1 MLARPAGFEPTTLGF
16 GGQYSDPLSYGR
28 WKEPQD
34 SLESALF
41 SIRPAVAAHDS
52 HSSFIKT
59 PQQLV
64 LVIVASFVVPV
75 IGIIMLVQLVTS
87 ERGADP
93 NALTAE
99 SVAKRIQP
107 IGHVEFGAAGGAA
120 GGKSGEEVV
129 KGTCAACHQT
139 GVAGAPKIGDKAA
152 WAPRIKEGLNGL
164 VKDALKGIRGM
175 PPKGGNPSLS
185 DDEVA
190 RAVVF
195 MANQGGAK
203 FKEPTPKAPAQKP
216 QAVAAAAPGAAAGAA
231 NGKQVFDSTCTA
243 CHSTGVA
250 GAPKLGDKAAWA
262 PRIKQGMDT
271 LLQSALKG
279 KGAMPP
285 KGGNASLSDA
295 DLRAAIEFM
304 VSQAK

>member
-1 MLARPAGFEPTTLGF
+1 MA
-16 GGQYSDPLSYGR
+16 S
-28 WKEPQD
+28 
-34 SLESALF
+34 
-41 SIRPAVAAHDS
+41 HDS
-52 HSSFIKT
+52 HSSFVKT
-59 PQQLV
+59 PQQLIV
-64 LVIVASFVVPV
+64 VIVLAFALPV
-75 IGIIMLVQLVTS
+75 FGIVLLVQLVTS

-107 IGHVEFGAAGGAA
+107 VGHVEFGAGGSNAA

-129 KGTCAACHQT
+129 KTTCAACHQT
-139 GVAGAPKIGDKAA
+139 GVAGAPKIGDQAA
-152 WAPRIKEGLNGL
+152 WAPRIKEGLNEM
-164 VKDALKGIRGM
+164 VKDAIKGIRGM
-175 PPKGGNPSLS
+175 PPKGGNASLS

-195 MANQGGAK
+195 MANQSGAK
-203 FKEPTPKAPAQKP
+203 FKEPAPKAPAQKP
-216 QAVAAAAPGAAAGAA
+216 AAVAAAAPGTAAKPAAGAA
-231 NGKQVFDSTCTA
+231 DGKKVYDSACTA
-243 CHSTGVA
+243 CHATGVA
-250 GAPKLGDKAAWA
+250 NAPKLGDKAAWA

-271 LLQSALKG
+271 LVQSALKG

-295 DLRAAIEFM
+295 DLRAATEFM